1 MAAVQTGLRYN
12 PFASFYA
19 TAQIGYL
26 TYNFVKKNVGGEP
39 TASAWGTGITVAYD
53 LPIGP
58 IEFTMMF
65 SNRTQ
70 GLRTYFNFGFP
81 FRL

>member
-1 MAAVQTGLRYN
+1 
-12 PFASFYA
+12 
-19 TAQIGYL
+19 
-26 TYNFVKKNVGGEP
+26 VKKNVDGGRTE
-39 TASAWGTGITVAYD
+39 SAWGTGITVAYD

-65 SNRTQ
+65 SNKTQ

>member
-1 MAAVQTGLRYN
+1 
-12 PFASFYA
+12 
-19 TAQIGYL
+19 
-26 TYNFVKKNVGGEP
+26 VKKNVGGGP
-39 TASAWGTGITVAYD
+39 TESAWGTGITVAYD

-65 SNRTQ
+65 SNKTQ